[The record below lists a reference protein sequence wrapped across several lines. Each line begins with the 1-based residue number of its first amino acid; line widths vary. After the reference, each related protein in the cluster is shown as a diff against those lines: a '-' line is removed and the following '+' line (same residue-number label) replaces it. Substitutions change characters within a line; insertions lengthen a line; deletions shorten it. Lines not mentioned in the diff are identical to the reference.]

1 MSYPPLIPDSGWMI
15 AYGSCMSSL
24 LKAKSP
30 LAGTLSR
37 LLLVCSPPLGSLAH
51 WDSGSLFEMQDG
63 YSTDS
68 LLPTDI
74 PSASVAV
81 ARAALQDQNKYD
93 GKPD

>member
-1 MSYPPLIPDSGWMI
+1 
-15 AYGSCMSSL
+15 
-24 LKAKSP
+24 
-30 LAGTLSR
+30 
-37 LLLVCSPPLGSLAH
+37 
-51 WDSGSLFEMQDG
+51 MQDG